1 MFLMVDARTLG
12 DSPSGIGLYLYS
24 FLKEIVKEPSIK
36 LYLLS
41 DVDTSSEIQDI
52 KAQGAKIILYGK
64 KTFRSAGVFAYFRF
78 VRQMLIQYQ
87 PDLFLEPNNLIPLP
101 MIGFKGKTVLVI
113 HDIFPITAP
122 DHYGIVYQMY
132 FRFFIKK
139 SIRQSDL
146 ILYNSEHS
154 RKETE
159 AYYPR
164 AKKVKNL
171 VTYIIFDKP
180 KSLEIQESED
190 KDYFLYL
197 GNLAKR
203 KGTDILI
210 KAYEKYVIGGGRRKL
225 YLAGG
230 INDEELLTL
239 VEETNIQIQ
248 GIVKAS
254 RQFVSGNMNESR
266 QIVSDNIVSENA
278 TEKSAANENEMI
290 TYLGYISN
298 QKKSQYIA
306 NCACFLFPSRAEGFG
321 MPIIEVME
329 YYRPVI
335 ASNLEIFKEIIGD
348 AITYYP
354 RSEDLDTETT
364 ALANAMLSFDRL
376 DDASKQVDKKAY
388 EDVVKRYLP
397 EVLGKRMINSLL
409 ELQ

>member
-180 KSLEIQESED
+180 KSLDIQESEN

-239 VEETNIQIQ
+239 VEETNIRLQQ
-248 GIVKAS
+248 NVPVSQMEFGQTVLKNDKED
-254 RQFVSGNMNESR
+254 RQTMSA
-266 QIVSDNIVSENA
+266 NA
-278 TEKSAANENEMI
+278 TEKSATNENEMI

>member
-41 DVDTSSEIQDI
+41 DVDTSSEIKNI

-180 KSLEIQESED
+180 KSLDIQESEN

-239 VEETNIQIQ
+239 VEETNVRLQQ
-248 GIVKAS
+248 NVPVSQMEFGQTVLKNDKEN
-254 RQFVSGNMNESR
+254 RQTMSA
-266 QIVSDNIVSENA
+266 NA

>member
-1 MFLMVDARTLG
+1 MVLMVDARTLG

-24 FLKEIVKEPSIK
+24 FLKEIVKEQSIK

-52 KAQGAKIILYGK
+52 KAHGAEIILYGK

-159 AYYPR
+159 AYYPG

-180 KSLEIQESED
+180 ESLEIQESED

-210 KAYEKYVIGGGRRKL
+210 KGYQKYVLGGGRRKL

-230 INDEELLTL
+230 INDQELLTL
-239 VEETNIQIQ
+239 VEETNIRLQQNMPVSQMEFDQAVMKNDIED
-248 GIVKAS
+248 
-254 RQFVSGNMNESR
+254 RQTMSS
-266 QIVSDNIVSENA
+266 NA
-278 TEKSAANENEMI
+278 TEKSAANETEMI

>member
-1 MFLMVDARTLG
+1 MVLMVDARTLG

-24 FLKEIVKEPSIK
+24 FLKEIVKEQSIK

-52 KAQGAKIILYGK
+52 KAHGAEIILYGK

-78 VRQMLIQYQ
+78 VHQMLIQYQ

-210 KAYEKYVIGGGRRKL
+210 KGYQKYVLGGGRRKL

-230 INDEELLTL
+230 INDQELLTL
-239 VEETNIQIQ
+239 VEETNIRLQQ
-248 GIVKAS
+248 NMPVSQMEFDQAVMKNDKED
-254 RQFVSGNMNESR
+254 RQTMSS
-266 QIVSDNIVSENA
+266 NA
-278 TEKSAANENEMI
+278 TEKSAANETEMI

-354 RSEDLDTETT
+354 RNEDLDTETT

-376 DDASKQVDKKAY
+376 DDASKQVDREAY
-388 EDVVKRYLP
+388 ENVIKRYLP